1 MTNNDNNRTNPY
13 GYKDSK
19 EYKESLILFENLKKN
34 YLISFMGVDGQEE
47 WIKREPRETNAELD
61 SFEVNR
67 MSHQFT
73 GSVGAYTNV
82 VLKLQGIEK
91 DWRPFQSWI
100 DILSIVSFNKK
111 KTIEDITREVIV
123 DNLW

>member
-47 WIKREPRETNAELD
+47 
-61 SFEVNR
+61 
-67 MSHQFT
+67 
-73 GSVGAYTNV
+73 
-82 VLKLQGIEK
+82 
-91 DWRPFQSWI
+91 
-100 DILSIVSFNKK
+100 
-111 KTIEDITREVIV
+111 
-123 DNLW
+123 